1 MPETPTSSAR
11 EKVFKGI
18 AASPGVAHGPVFI
31 HLKQDLDVP
40 RREVP
45 PEAREDEI
53 ARFEQGLMETRR
65 QIGAIRAE
73 IEEKLGEDEAA
84 IFDAHLLVLED
95 RALIED
101 TVREVAES
109 GYNIE
114 YCLQRVAE
122 RYIEA
127 FSHIDDAYIKERVSD
142 IRDVTQ
148 RLLKN
153 LLGRKDPDLSKMS
166 EDSILAARDITPSD
180 AANLGSNRVRGII
193 TDLGSRTSH
202 TVIMARSLNVPCVV
216 GLHDLSSELRPG
228 DKVLVDGFDGIVIVN
243 PSESSLFRYG
253 EIKSARQAIEKR
265 FKAAKDLPAVTRD
278 ERSLSILLNI
288 EGNEPA
294 SVFEKSGADGVGLFR
309 TEWLF
314 LRVAGY
320 PSEEEQFEAYKS
332 VVERFNPRPVTI
344 RTLDLGGDKNPHGS
358 MADYREA
365 NPFMG
370 FRAIRFC
377 LEHPEVFKKQ
387 LRAILRASALGKVK
401 ILYPM
406 ISSCEEVVAAN
417 ELLEECKEEL
427 KQEGRAYDEGIRR
440 GAMIEIPSAA
450 VITDL
455 LAEHSDFF
463 SIGTNDLIQYLLAV
477 DRVNDRIAHLYEPNH
492 PAVMRALNFIFEAGR
507 EREIPVSVCGEM
519 AGDPLYAGL
528 LFGLGASELSLTW
541 NVLPEIKYLV
551 RRMKLA
557 DAEELARQVVA
568 AREPK
573 IIERLLRDFQEGVMG
588 VDFPHFQQP

>member
-1 MPETPTSSAR
+1 MPEPPTSSAQ

-18 AASPGVAHGPVFI
+18 AASPGVAHGPVFLF
-31 HLKQDLDVP
+31 LKKDLEVP
-40 RREVP
+40 RRKIP
-45 PEAREDEI
+45 PEDREDEI

-73 IEEKLGEDEAA
+73 IEEKLGEEEAA

-114 YCLQRVAE
+114 YSLQTIAQ

-153 LLGRKDPDLSKMS
+153 LLGRKDPDLTRMGA
-166 EDSILAARDITPSD
+166 ESILAARDITPSD
-180 AANLGSNRVRGII
+180 AANLGSDRVRGII

-216 GLHDLSSELRPG
+216 GLHNLTAELRSG
-228 DKVLVDGFDGIVIVN
+228 DMVLVDGFDGIVVVN

-253 EIKSARQAIEKR
+253 EIKTAREAIEKR
-265 FKAAKDLPAVTRD
+265 FEKAKKLPAVTRD
-278 ERSLSILLNI
+278 ERSLKVLLNI
-288 EGNEPA
+288 EGNEPG
-294 SVFEKSGADGVGLFR
+294 SVLDESGADGVGLFR

-320 PSEEEQFEAYKS
+320 PSEEEQFEAYKN

-377 LEHPEVFKKQ
+377 LEHPDVFKMQ
-387 LRAILRASALGKVK
+387 LRAILRASAFGKVK
-401 ILYPM
+401 VLYPM

-427 KQEGRAYDEGIRR
+427 NREGHAFDSGIQR

-492 PAVMRALNFIFEAGR
+492 PAVMRALEFIFRAGR

-541 NVLPEIKYLV
+541 NMLPEVKYLV
-551 RRMKLA
+551 RRMSLA
-557 DAEELARQVVA
+557 DAGDLARAVVA

-573 IIERLLRDFQEGVMG
+573 TIERLLREFHEDVIGL
-588 VDFPHFQQP
+588 DYPHFQQP

>member
-1 MPETPTSSAR
+1 MPETPTSSGR

-31 HLKQDLDVP
+31 YLKQDLEVP

-45 PEAREDEI
+45 PEEREEEI
-53 ARFEQGLMETRR
+53 SRFEQGLMETRR

-73 IEEKLGEDEAA
+73 IEEKLGEEEAG
-84 IFDAHLLVLED
+84 IFDAHMLVLED

-114 YCLQRVAE
+114 YCLQRVAQ

-127 FSHIDDAYIKERVSD
+127 FTHIDDAYIKERVTD

-153 LLGRKDPDLSKMS
+153 LLGKKDPDLSHMS
-166 EDSILAARDITPSD
+166 EDSILAARDVTPSD
-180 AANLGSNRVRGII
+180 AANLGANRVRGIV

-216 GLHDLSSELRPG
+216 GLHDLSSELHPA
-228 DKVLVDGFDGIVIVN
+228 DTVLVDGFDGIVIVN
-243 PSESSLFRYG
+243 PSEDTLFRYG

-265 FKAAKDLPAVTRD
+265 FNAAKTLPAVTRD
-278 ERSLSILLNI
+278 ERPLSILLNI
-288 EGNEPA
+288 EGNEPD
-294 SVFEKSGADGVGLFR
+294 SVFDESGADGVGLFR

-314 LRVAGY
+314 LRMDGY

-370 FRAIRFC
+370 LRAIRFC
-377 LEHPEVFKKQ
+377 LEHPDVFKHQ
-387 LRAILRASALGKVK
+387 LRAILRASAFGKVK
-401 ILYPM
+401 VLYPM

-417 ELLEECKEEL
+417 ELLEECKAEL
-427 KQEGRAYDEGIRR
+427 KGEGRAFDAKIQR

-463 SIGTNDLIQYLLAV
+463 SVGTNDLIQYLLAV

-492 PAVMRALNFIFEAGR
+492 PAVMRALDFIFEAGR
-507 EREIPVSVCGEM
+507 TRNIPVSVCGEM

-541 NVLPEIKYLV
+541 NVLPEIKFLL
-551 RRMKLA
+551 RRMKLS
-557 DAEELARQVVA
+557 DAEELARKVVA

-573 IIERLLRDFQEGVMG
+573 NIENLLREFHDDVMG
-588 VDFPHFQQP
+588 LDFPHFQQP